1 MSCSAIAIFSA
12 FLLSFDNRGIGGI
25 TNKALDMTMTTTK
38 AKRKQARASV
48 DIKSYERIERI
59 AERDG
64 LKPSEVVRLAIAH
77 YLREVEPDCPQDNGS
92 HPGPERVNGHNP

>member
-1 MSCSAIAIFSA
+1 
-12 FLLSFDNRGIGGI
+12 
-25 TNKALDMTMTTTK
+25 MTMTTMK

-64 LKPSEVVRLAIAH
+64 LRPSEVVRLAIAH
-77 YLREVEPDCPQDNGS
+77 YLREVEPDCGQDNGDY
-92 HPGPERVNGHNP
+92 PGLEKLNGHRS

>member
-1 MSCSAIAIFSA
+1 MSRRIVAIFSV
-12 FLLSFDNRGIGGI
+12 FLLSFDSQGMGGL

-77 YLREVEPDCPQDNGS
+77 YLREVEPDCDHENGI